1 MTQNTLFGGIL
12 QLVGVQNFKF
22 SGYMTVSGLC
32 MHDFGKFWK
41 ILENFLLST
50 EIPTDKM
57 LQRQIYARIR
67 KHTVP
72 NHIWCHIH
80 AKFRGLKS
88 HLITSESH
96 PRVTSGQNSEASHI
110 RVSHP
115 QSHPDKIQSL
125 PGGHPIPMPVI
136 CTGLAENAY
145 RVEVNVE

>member
-1 MTQNTLFGGIL
+1 
-12 QLVGVQNFKF
+12 
-22 SGYMTVSGLC
+22 MTVSGLC
-32 MHDFGKFWK
+32 MHDFGNFWK
-41 ILENFLLST
+41 FLENFLLFT
-50 EIPTDKM
+50 EIPTEKM

-125 PGGHPIPMPVI
+125 PAGGHPRPAGGAGLSCAAIPDTSAGASMSNS
-136 CTGLAENAY
+136 A
-145 RVEVNVE
+145 

>member
-1 MTQNTLFGGIL
+1 MRGEGRLWKFRNRHNAQGEKCLKIQCLEGFCSCM
-12 QLVGVQNFKF
+12 VGVQNFEF

-41 ILENFLLST
+41 IMENFLLFT
-50 EIPTDKM
+50 KIPTEKM
-57 LQRQIYARIR
+57 RIR

-96 PRVTSGQNSEASHI
+96 PRITSGQNSEASHI

-125 PGGHPIPMPVI
+125 PSQGAMP
-136 CTGLAENAY
+136 LQPS
-145 RVEVNVE
+145 